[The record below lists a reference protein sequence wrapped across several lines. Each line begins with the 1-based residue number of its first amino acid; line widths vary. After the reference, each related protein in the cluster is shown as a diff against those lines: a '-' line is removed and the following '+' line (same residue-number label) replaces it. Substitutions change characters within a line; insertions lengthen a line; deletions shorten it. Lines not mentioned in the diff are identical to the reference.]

1 MRRLQSVKVLA
12 CAIGLLG
19 ALPLAA
25 PAAGSAAAA
34 ATAVTDAIPLYPG
47 AAPGSEKAKQAES
60 GDFILNEWKAR
71 NITRPELI
79 PYLPE
84 EGKANGTAV
93 IVAPGG
99 GFEFLSVQSEGAQ
112 VARWLAARGIT
123 AFMLKYRLN
132 ETPADLA
139 TYEAEMKRRWQA
151 MAQGQGRR
159 ADDMA
164 KSPGALQARADGLVA
179 VRRVRELAARY
190 GIAPNRIGIIG
201 FSAGGMVALSVAT
214 QYDAASR
221 PDFAASIYGALPGGS
236 SVPAD
241 APPLF
246 LAVSADDPL
255 LAGASQPVFEAWRA
269 QKRPVE
275 LHVYEKGGHGYGM
288 NRSGASSDHWIE
300 EFYWW
305 LEAGGFVKGDPAGL
319 SRS

>member
-1 MRRLQSVKVLA
+1 MLHTMKVMVS
-12 CAIGLLG
+12 AIGLLG
-19 ALPLAA
+19 AMPLTAQAA
-25 PAAGSAAAA
+25 SGAPAA
-34 ATAVTDAIPLYPG
+34 ATALTDAIALYPG
-47 AAPGSEKAKQAES
+47 AAPGSEKAQQAES

-71 NITRPELI
+71 NITRPEVI

-84 EGKANGTAV
+84 EAKANGTAV

-99 GFEFLSVQSEGAQ
+99 GFEFLSVQSEGVA
-112 VARWLAARGIT
+112 VARWLAARGVT

-132 ETPADLA
+132 ETPADPA
-139 TYEAEMKRRWQA
+139 TYEADMRKRWEA
-151 MAQGQGRR
+151 MAVNPPRG
-159 ADDMA
+159 ADDIA
-164 KSPGALQARADGLVA
+164 GTPGALQARADGLVA
-179 VRRVRELAARY
+179 VRRVREQAARF
-190 GIAPNRIGIIG
+190 GVAPNRIGIIG
-201 FSAGGMVALSVAT
+201 FSAGGVVALSVAT
-214 QYDAASR
+214 QYEAASR
-221 PDFAASIYGALPGGS
+221 PDFVASIYGALPSGS

-269 QKRPVE
+269 QKRPAE

-305 LEAGGFVKGDPAGL
+305 LEAGGFVKGNPAGI
-319 SRS
+319 SRP